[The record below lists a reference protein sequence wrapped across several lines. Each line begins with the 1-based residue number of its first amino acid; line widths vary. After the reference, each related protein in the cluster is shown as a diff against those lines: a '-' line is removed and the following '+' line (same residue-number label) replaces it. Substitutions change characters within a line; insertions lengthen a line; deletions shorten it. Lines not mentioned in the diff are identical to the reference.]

1 MKKEQLEILKNKLLQ
16 VRREL
21 LAGVDDVKK
30 HSNDE
35 FENETPDVNDE
46 ASRTYS
52 RQVKLS
58 LGEVERQTLKL
69 VEDATN
75 AMENGNYGVCI
86 DCEGGIPYKRLE
98 AVPYAKRCVECKE
111 KWEEEVQTGG

>member
-1 MKKEQLEILKNKLLQ
+1 MKKEQLEILKNRLLQ

-21 LAGVDDVKK
+21 LVGVDEVKK

-35 FENETPDVNDE
+35 FENEAPDVNDE

-58 LGEVERQTLKL
+58 LGEVDRQTLKL
-69 VEDATN
+69 VEDASK
-75 AMENGNYGVCI
+75 AMENGSYGVCV
-86 DCEGGIPYKRLE
+86 DCEGSIPYKRLE
-98 AVPYAKRCVECKE
+98 AVPYVKRCVACKG
-111 KWEEEVQTGG
+111 KWEEEVQTDA